1 LKSKFLK
8 LISPVK
14 KKDFLNKKQTLLS
27 SRPNKRLD
35 WKKWHSILL
44 KISSIKM
51 LMFSMLLVNKL
62 MLL

>member
-8 LISPVK
+8 LISLVK
-14 KKDFLNKKQTLLS
+14 NKDSLNKKQTLLS
-27 SRPNKRLD
+27 SRPSKRLD
-35 WKKWHSILL
+35 WKKWNSMLL
-44 KISSIKM
+44 KISSIWK